1 LLVPKIDSLMKHF
14 GRMRVTVDIEKVKHG
29 EYFYLGS
36 NQHVKS
42 ERVFFAKKGQTIVTK
57 ILVE

>member
-1 LLVPKIDSLMKHF
+1 MKHF